1 MATTTGIFDCFEQST
16 DLLNTWMQHKQ
27 EEEQKRLQPLA
38 DLLLDTIVWPS
49 ILAKKADIFA
59 SLHAKCRTAK
69 QASELQVPVWS
80 FFHVA
85 DYPRPG
91 KNVSRAFEI
100 DENGWRQQVAIYG
113 ADSLGAISWAPVWNV
128 VNATDFYHQLAERFG
143 GNFTISTTTTD
154 GVEET
159 DSTGAVYYRHTV
171 HLMLNYFP
179 YGLPY
184 YHKERR
190 QKFEEA
196 ASPLRRSLMPGEK
209 FALWRSTAEG
219 HHFVYG
225 PPRDPWVLKPKSSK
239 VGASCY
245 CGSAHDDDDDESYSG
260 Y

>member
-1 MATTTGIFDCFEQST
+1 MANTIGIFDNFEQSN
-16 DLLNTWMQHKQ
+16 DLFNTWMQHKQ
-27 EEEQKRLQPLA
+27 EEEHKRLQPLA
-38 DLLLDTIVWPS
+38 DLLVDKIVWPS

-59 SLHAKCRTAK
+59 SLQAKCREVK

-80 FFHVA
+80 FSHVA

-91 KNVSRAFEI
+91 KNTDRAFEI
-100 DENGWRQQVAIYG
+100 DENGWRQQVAIYS
-113 ADSLGAISWAPVWNV
+113 ANTMGAISWAPVWNV
-128 VNATDFYHQLAERFG
+128 VKKTDFYHQLAERFG
-143 GNFTISTTTTD
+143 RDFTISTMTTD

-159 DSTGAVYYRHTV
+159 DSTGAVYYHHTV

-179 YGLPY
+179 YGLPE
-184 YHKERR
+184 YHKEER

-196 ASPLRRSLMPGEK
+196 ASPLRRSLMPGER
-209 FALWRSTAEG
+209 FALWRSAAEG

-225 PPRDPWVLKPKSSK
+225 PPPWTFGPKPK

-245 CGSAHDDDDDESYSG
+245 CGSAHDDDDESYDG

>member
-1 MATTTGIFDCFEQST
+1 MATTTGIFDNFEQSNE
-16 DLLNTWMQHKQ
+16 LFNTWLQHKQ

-38 DLLLDTIVWPS
+38 DLLLDKIVWPS
-49 ILAKKADIFA
+49 VMAKKADIFA
-59 SLHAKCRTAK
+59 SLQAKCREAK
-69 QASELQVPVWS
+69 YATELQVPVWS

-91 KNVSRAFEI
+91 KNTDRAFEI
-100 DENGWRQQVAIYG
+100 DENGWRQQVAIYS
-113 ADSLGAISWAPVWNV
+113 ANTMGAIAWAPVWNV
-128 VNATDFYHQLAERFG
+128 VKKTDFYHQLAVRFG
-143 GNFTISTTTTD
+143 RDFTINTMTTD

-159 DSTGAVYYRHTV
+159 DSTGSTYYRHTV

-179 YGLPY
+179 YGLPE
-184 YHKERR
+184 YHKEAR
-190 QKFEEA
+190 QKFEA
-196 ASPLRRSLMPGEK
+196 TSPLRCSLMPGEK

-225 PPRDPWVLKPKSSK
+225 PPRDPWVYKTKASK